1 MNYNNEQTPKGR
13 KATLTALPQGKRL
26 VYVVAVMTTVYV
38 MAENNEEMDT
48 DAVLDAAMELD
59 LSGREFDYEVINKGV
74 VCIQ

>member
-1 MNYNNEQTPKGR
+1 MNDNNERTPKGK
-13 KATLTALPQGKRL
+13 KATLTALPPRKRL
-26 VYVVAVMTTVYV
+26 VYAVAVMTTVYV

-48 DAVLDAAMELD
+48 DEVLDAAMGLD